1 MKSKYRLARFLTPS
15 ALLSLALCAA
25 TAQGQTSTYSLED
38 IGAIPAVSD
47 NYTMSVPAGIN
58 NNGQVIGSNAFH
70 ALFYDKGVVTDLG
83 TLPGGT
89 LSDGLAINSLGDV
102 SAASG
107 FTSDNSSWLHAALF
121 ASDGSKIDLNV
132 LLGWGPYSYGYGIN
146 DSKQIVGSSGPV
158 APNTSTRAFIWDATN
173 GLRDLG
179 TLGGQYAQAFSI
191 NNAGVATGAAQVA
204 AGGFH
209 AFTWDAVSGMR
220 DLGAIGGDSSS
231 GIFVNQSGHIVGNST
246 INAVDGRT
254 HAFFYDGTMKDLG
267 SLGSSSTISDISSAF
282 GVNINDDVVGSSY
295 RPFTGG
301 SLYQT
306 AFIYSNGVMS
316 ELETMVDSS
325 GTDYRLLAA
334 TGINDLGQ
342 IVVQAHKISTNT
354 DTAVL
359 LTPTTAA
366 TDTVTITA
374 ATYVTRRQTLQVQ
387 ATDSDKTA
395 TLQVFVTSTNTLVG
409 SLTKTARGYKGT
421 FTLSSN
427 PGSITVK
434 SSLGGSATAAVTS
447 R

>member
-1 MKSKYRLARFLTPS
+1 
-15 ALLSLALCAA
+15 
-25 TAQGQTSTYSLED
+25 
-38 IGAIPAVSD
+38 
-47 NYTMSVPAGIN
+47 
-58 NNGQVIGSNAFH
+58 VIGSNGIH
-70 ALFYDKGVVTDLG
+70 ALFYDKGVVTDLE

-89 LSDGLAINSLGDV
+89 LSEGLAINSFGDV

-107 FTSDNSSWLHAALF
+107 FISDNSNFLHAALF
-121 ASDGSKIDLNV
+121 AIDGSKVDLNV

-158 APNTSTRAFIWDATN
+158 APNTSTPRAFMWDATN

-179 TLGGQYAQAFSI
+179 TLGGQFAQAFSI
-191 NNAGVATGAAQVA
+191 NNAGLVTGAAQVL
-204 AGGFH
+204 AGAFH
-209 AFTWDAVSGMR
+209 AFTWDGVSGMR
-220 DLGAIGGDSSS
+220 DIGTIGGDSSS
-231 GIFVNQSGHIVGNST
+231 GIFVNQSSHVVGNST
-246 INAVDGRT
+246 ISAVDGRT

-267 SLGSSSTISDISSAF
+267 SLGSSSTVSDISSAY

-316 ELETMVDSS
+316 ELEKMVDSS

-366 TDTVTITA
+366 TDSVTIMA

-387 ATDSDKTA
+387 ATDSNKTA
-395 TLQVFVTSTNTLVG
+395 TLQVFVTSTDTLIG
-409 SLTKTARGYKGT
+409 SLTKKAKGYKGT
-421 FTLSSN
+421 FILSSN

-434 SSLGGSATAAVTS
+434 SSLGGSATAVVTAK
-447 R
+447 